1 MQTIHQTVGRAFLN
15 IYVRRVLLRCSPILQ
30 SITMCE
36 NVRVQQSVRWC
47 WCVQR
52 SIIIIII
59 RPAVSV
65 LRSSH
70 CFRSSGAAATD
81 SGQTAASNDRSKP
94 VRNPI
99 KIYFGDV
106 FRDPGSGSGTLS
118 YIRPLVLCAPW
129 EKLLT
134 ACERQMA
141 KD

>member
-1 MQTIHQTVGRAFLN
+1 MQTIRQTVGRAFLN

-70 CFRSSGAAATD
+70 CSRSSGAAATD

-94 VRNPI
+94 SEIRLKSI
-99 KIYFGDV
+99 SAMF
-106 FRDPGSGSGTLS
+106 FGTLG
-118 YIRPLVLCAPW
+118 LG
-129 EKLLT
+129 
-134 ACERQMA
+134 QGH
-141 KD
+141 